1 MMPFVRVLLTAS
13 ALVAVCSTAAAQP
26 MAFEDVVRNLR
37 NPDPKIRM
45 SALQLLHDAKYP
57 EAIIPIAALI
67 KDPVNEIQLEAID
80 AELSFFL
87 ADTVTTK
94 SRVAFVVEV
103 RSEGRA
109 AKAFEMGPMV
119 ALPKP
124 VPQEVV
130 RALLEAVD
138 DETPQV
144 RVEALFTLG
153 VIGRG
158 PLTGDEGAMLIKAL
172 DHYDPAIRAT
182 AARVIGRLGAEKA
195 GDALVIAMNDSNAQ
209 VRFAAMRAL
218 GNTREVG
225 AVKALTEQFQFHRK
239 GEGAWSALDALAR
252 IADPSSAELFKG
264 QLAHKDPNIRRA
276 AAEGLGRTGD
286 KSEIETLVTMAS
298 NDESE
303 MVRAASAFTLQK
315 FGENYLARLVD
326 FLDSDKMA
334 PQVQGYLF
342 ELGTPAAAALVP
354 RLLEPDEGTRK
365 HVVEVLGGIGD
376 ESTVAALTPLLKD
389 RDKNVAKAAKL
400 AIDRIRTRSS
410 DRGVLTTAR

>member
-1 MMPFVRVLLTAS
+1 
-13 ALVAVCSTAAAQP
+13 
-26 MAFEDVVRNLR
+26 
-37 NPDPKIRM
+37 
-45 SALQLLHDAKYP
+45 
-57 EAIIPIAALI
+57 
-67 KDPVNEIQLEAID
+67 
-80 AELSFFL
+80 
-87 ADTVTTK
+87 
-94 SRVAFVVEV
+94 
-103 RSEGRA
+103 
-109 AKAFEMGPMV
+109 
-119 ALPKP
+119 
-124 VPQEVV
+124 
-130 RALLEAVD
+130 LLEAVD

-144 RVEALFTLG
+144 RVEALYTLG

-218 GNTREVG
+218 GSTREVG

-276 AAEGLGRTGD
+276 AVEGLGRTGD

-326 FLDSDKMA
+326 FLDSDKVA
-334 PQVQGYLF
+334 PQVQAYLF
-342 ELGTPAAAALVP
+342 ELGTPVAAALVP
-354 RLLEPDEGTRK
+354 RLLEPNEGIRK

-376 ESTVAALTPLLKD
+376 ETTVAELTPLLKD
-389 RDKNVAKAAKL
+389 RDKNVAKAAEL
-400 AIDRIRTRSS
+400 AVDRIRTRSI
-410 DRGVLTTAR
+410 DRGVPSTVR

>member
-1 MMPFVRVLLTAS
+1 MIPFVRVLLNAS

-67 KDPVNEIQLEAID
+67 KDPVNEIQLGAID

-130 RALLEAVD
+130 RALLEALD

-144 RVEALFTLG
+144 RVEALYTLG

-182 AARVIGRLGAEKA
+182 AAVDGAPR
-195 GDALVIAMNDSNAQ
+195 
-209 VRFAAMRAL
+209 RFSI
-218 GNTREVG
+218 V
-225 AVKALTEQFQFHRK
+225 
-239 GEGAWSALDALAR
+239 SA
-252 IADPSSAELFKG
+252 IW
-264 QLAHKDPNIRRA
+264 
-276 AAEGLGRTGD
+276 
-286 KSEIETLVTMAS
+286 
-298 NDESE
+298 
-303 MVRAASAFTLQK
+303 
-315 FGENYLARLVD
+315 
-326 FLDSDKMA
+326 
-334 PQVQGYLF
+334 
-342 ELGTPAAAALVP
+342 
-354 RLLEPDEGTRK
+354 
-365 HVVEVLGGIGD
+365 
-376 ESTVAALTPLLKD
+376 
-389 RDKNVAKAAKL
+389 
-400 AIDRIRTRSS
+400 
-410 DRGVLTTAR
+410 